1 MFKLF
6 SRPVIIAV
14 LIAGCCFTALPDAK
28 AMDPVTISLF
38 APLAIKA
45 GSIAMPYAMRGLRCG
60 AVQMVRMGRDTAEI
74 LYLPVGVI
82 QATLGIP
89 FGSFKNGCANIYTGI
104 TAPLRL
110 VWDTLMLPISLTGV
124 TPM

>member
-1 MFKLF
+1 
-6 SRPVIIAV
+6 
-14 LIAGCCFTALPDAK
+14 
-28 AMDPVTISLF
+28 MDPVTVSLF

-60 AVQMVRMGRDTAEI
+60 AVQMVKIGRDTAQI

-89 FGSFKNGCANIYTGI
+89 FGSFKSGCANIYTGI
-104 TAPLRL
+104 TAPLRM